1 MNYADFVD
9 IGFKAPKEWLRAEY
23 RVEPA
28 KGVSLK
34 DAAGGI
40 AAESSVGTWTQLSTM
55 TDARMREKA
64 AHVYSIKEIGA
75 GAAIIKIA
83 YPSELFEGG
92 NMPQVFS
99 SIAGNIFGVSI
110 IQNLRFLDFSMP
122 PALVRSFSGPRHGIA
137 GVRRLT
143 NTAKSKRPLVG
154 TIIKPKLGLD
164 AAEHSKVAYEAWSGG
179 IDVVKDDENL
189 SSMKFNNF
197 EKRIGLT
204 LAAKRK
210 AEKETGEQKIYLAN
224 VTAETMEM
232 LRRAKFVER
241 LGGEYVMVDL
251 LTAGFAGVQSL
262 RQMDSNLFI
271 HAHRAMH
278 AALDRNPRHGIS
290 MKVMA
295 KAARLVGVDQIH
307 IGTAGVGKMEESVS
321 EDVAIFNMLKGK
333 KVPENDS
340 LEVLAQDWGTTKPV
354 LSVCSGGLHPATV
367 APLVKIFGT
376 DIVIQAGGG
385 VHGHPNGTRA
395 GAVAMRQAAAA
406 AVAGIP
412 AARYAKTHS
421 ELRLA
426 LEKWPSELQ
435 SKRVQ

>member
-9 IGFKAPKEWLRAEY
+9 IGFKAPKEWLLAEY

-28 KGVSLK
+28 SGTSLK

-40 AAESSVGTWTQLSTM
+40 AAESSVGTWTQLSTI
-55 TDARMREKA
+55 TDKRMREKA
-64 AHVYSIKEIGA
+64 AHVYSMKEVGG

-83 YPSELFEGG
+83 YPPELFEGG

-110 IQNLRFLDFSMP
+110 IKNLRFLDFSMP
-122 PALVRSFSGPRHGIA
+122 PALVRSFAGPRHGIE
-137 GVRRLT
+137 GVRKLT
-143 NTAKSKRPLVG
+143 DTAKNRRPLVG

-164 AAEHSKVAYEAWSGG
+164 ALEHSKVAYEAWMGG

-189 SSMKFNNF
+189 SSMRFNNF
-197 EKRIGLT
+197 EKRVRLT

-210 AEKETGEQKIYLAN
+210 AEKETGEKKIYLAN

-232 LRRAKFVER
+232 LRRAKFVEK

-262 RQMDSNLFI
+262 RQMDSDLFI

-278 AALDRNPRHGIS
+278 AALDRSPKHGIA
-290 MKVMA
+290 MKVLA

-307 IGTAGVGKMEESVS
+307 VGTAGVGKMEESVP
-321 EDVAIFNMLKGK
+321 EDVAIFKMLKGQK
-333 KVPENDS
+333 IAENDS
-340 LEVLAQDWGTTKPV
+340 LEMLSQDWGAMKPV

-367 APLVKIFGT
+367 GPLVKIFGA

-385 VHGHPNGTRA
+385 VHGHPNGTRP
-395 GAVAMRQAAAA
+395 GAVAMRQAASA

-412 AARYAKTHS
+412 AAQYAKTHP

-426 LEKWPSELQ
+426 LEKWPSQTQ